1 MKNAR
6 EGGGPM
12 YLIREVM
19 YCKPGQVK
27 PMVQKFLALAKVA
40 KKQKLFSMRVMTDS
54 VAERFW
60 TVVMEVE
67 TESLDK
73 FEEMGRKA
81 MENKEL
87 QEVMKGYHDHIDYG
101 RREV

>member
-1 MKNAR
+1 
-6 EGGGPM
+6 M

-27 PMVQKFLALAKVA
+27 PMVQKSQALARIA
-40 KKQKLFSMRVMTDS
+40 KSQGLFSMRVMTDT

-73 FEEMGRKA
+73 FEEATRKA

-87 QEVMKGYHDHIDYG
+87 QEVMKGYHDHVDYG
-101 RREV
+101 RREVYRIES

>member
-1 MKNAR
+1 
-6 EGGGPM
+6 M

-27 PMVQKFLALAKVA
+27 PMVQKSLALAKIA
-40 KKQKLFSMRVMTDS
+40 KSQGLFAMRVMTDT

-67 TESLDK
+67 AESLDQ
-73 FEEMGRKA
+73 FEEATRRA
-81 MENKEL
+81 MENKDL
-87 QEVMKGYHDHIDYG
+87 QEVMKGYHDHVDYG
-101 RREV
+101 RREVYRIES